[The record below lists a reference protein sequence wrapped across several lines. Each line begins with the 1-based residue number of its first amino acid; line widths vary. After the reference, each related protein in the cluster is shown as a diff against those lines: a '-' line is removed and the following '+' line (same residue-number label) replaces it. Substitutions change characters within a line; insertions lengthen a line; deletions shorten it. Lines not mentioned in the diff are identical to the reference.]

1 MFNKCDLIVVGI
13 LLVVLFGGAVW
24 LVGMKMNDTTN
35 QMHGSLVKEVGKY
48 RAELIAL
55 DFERTVSL
63 AESILAYM
71 EENPLCENELQSR
84 LKSFV
89 RMDAK
94 VSRIWYRQGESIF
107 VGIDSAGQVI
117 ADQEV
122 QKVWSA
128 VSRRATREVSDTLY
142 VGNGVLYLSFCAR
155 SGDFVLGLDL
165 SLAELHDYFARM
177 SPSGREYAYVLDSRG
192 VVIVHPEEQFIGKTV
207 DKDGWELFRQALE
220 QNAAVQDNTHSDY
233 LSLPVMRVYYPI
245 RVGERRWVVAV
256 NSLELVKQEEM
267 AGFHRYALSIVGL
280 TVFFFSILLLF
291 SKYKWR
297 KEYDRRMQLE
307 QEALQLNLQQL
318 KNQINPHFL
327 FNALNSLNALI
338 GSQPALAKE
347 FVVKLSRIYRYVLE
361 KRRDSLVPV
370 REEMELI
377 HHYYFLQKIRFGE
390 SLCLEI
396 AEGVEEEE
404 RMIPLMSLQ
413 LLLENA
419 VKHNEISRR
428 NPLEIV
434 IRLEGEVLVVENTYR
449 PRTDMSGESM
459 GVGLENIREIYAFCT
474 DKHFTC
480 RGENGRFVC
489 RLPLI

>member
-1 MFNKCDLIVVGI
+1 MFNKCDLVVVGV

-35 QMHGSLVKEVGKY
+35 QMHGSLVKEVGQY

-55 DFERTVSL
+55 DFEQTVRL
-63 AESILAYM
+63 AESILAYI
-71 EENPLCENELQSR
+71 EESPLCETELRSR
-84 LKSFV
+84 LKGFV

-94 VSRIWYRQGESIF
+94 VSRIWYKQGEGAF
-107 VGIDSAGQVI
+107 VGVDSAGQVHS
-117 ADQEV
+117 AEEMQEI
-122 QKVWSA
+122 WEI
-128 VSRRATREVSDTLY
+128 VSRGADRQVSDTLY
-142 VGNGVLYLSFCAR
+142 LGSGGLYLSFCAR
-155 SGDFVLGLDL
+155 SGDIVLGLEL
-165 SLAELHDYFARM
+165 SLTDLHDYFARM
-177 SPSGREYAYVLDSRG
+177 SPSGREYTYVLDSRG
-192 VVIVHPEEQFIGKTV
+192 VVIIHPEEKFVGKTV
-207 DKDGWELFRQALE
+207 DGNNRSLLRQALE
-220 QNAAVQDNTHSDY
+220 HDAAVKDNTYSDY

-245 RVGERRWVVAV
+245 RVGDSQWVVAV

-280 TVFFFSILLLF
+280 TVLFFSILLAF
-291 SKYKWR
+291 SQYKWR

-307 QEALQLNLQQL
+307 QEAMQLNLQQL

-338 GSQPALAKE
+338 GSKPELAKE

-361 KRRDSLVPV
+361 KRHDSLVAV
-370 REEMELI
+370 REEVELI
-377 HHYYFLQKIRFGE
+377 YHYYFLQEIRFGK
-390 SLCLEI
+390 SLCLEV

-434 IRLEGEVLVVENTYR
+434 IRLEGEILVVENTYQ
-449 PRTDMSGESM
+449 PRMDVAGESM
-459 GVGLENIREIYAFCT
+459 GVGLENIRKIYAFCT
-474 DKHFTC
+474 DKHFTYSV
-480 RGENGRFVC
+480 ENGRFVC